1 MPAYRGRMDS
11 PDLLDDGRGPERVP
25 RSASGRAVGVQRL
38 IGRIRLGDRAG
49 LVLGGLAV
57 AALVAGTAVVGGHHP
72 ATPQASPARPPVVVA
87 ARPAQNVQL
96 LLDQYS
102 YTARKDGFSL
112 QLSIVNYGTVAVDV
126 LATRLPQAG
135 ARPIPGPGG
144 DLPFAAPIT
153 LVPNLSAAI
162 TVPVRVTCPEV
173 LTAPLADHVDVTLGH
188 GDQATEVVH
197 LPLTP
202 LGSLLDD
209 ARHAAC
215 GVASASAAVYPA
227 YVPGSVRVV
236 GSDITTTLR
245 LYDVG
250 DARATVTILGA
261 APVSVQ
267 VTPVSQPVLVAAGKS
282 TNVTVHWQVL
292 NCAATEEVRWPSLR
306 LTIAVP
312 TSTATN
318 SYGFDSIFGAQWQVA
333 LAAACKGRTVQH

>member
-1 MPAYRGRMDS
+1 MDE
-11 PDLLDDGRGPERVP
+11 PDLLDDGRGPERVRRHP
-25 RSASGRAVGVQRL
+25 SRSVLGAERL
-38 IGRIRLGDRAG
+38 RWATRLGDRTR

-57 AALVAGTAVVGGHHP
+57 AGLVVGTALVGGQHRP
-72 ATPQASPARPPVVVA
+72 ASLGQSKSPLVVA
-87 ARPAQNVQL
+87 ARPAHNVQL

-102 YTARKDGFSL
+102 YTARTNGFSL
-112 QLSIVNYGTVAVDV
+112 RLSVVNYGTAAVDV

-144 DLPFAAPIT
+144 DRPFAAPIT

-197 LPLTP
+197 LPLAP

-215 GVASASAAVYPA
+215 GVASASAALYPA

-236 GSDITTTLR
+236 GSEITTTLR

-250 DARATVTILGA
+250 DAPATVTILGA

-267 VTPVSQPVLVAAGKS
+267 VTPVSQPVHVATGKS
-282 TNVTVHWQVL
+282 TDVTVHWLVV

-306 LTIAVP
+306 LMIDVP

-333 LAAACKGRTVQH
+333 LAAACKGRNVQH